1 MSSTAGNV
9 PSAETTSQVPFV
21 EIATDVGAVAGL
33 TAGDVLGGVVT
44 EGTVGVTDGRGV
56 VTGAL
61 GVTDGV
67 TTAGVVSVGA
77 GVVTGVRP
85 PFGAVRR
92 GGTCGCGCTLGVSG
106 AVAVGIGGAAI

>member
-1 MSSTAGNV
+1 MSSSAGNV

-33 TAGDVLGGVVT
+33 TAGDVLAGVVT

-92 GGTCGCGCTLGVSG
+92 GGTCGCTLGVSG
-106 AVAVGIGGAAI
+106 AVAVGI